1 MRCGRSH
8 GAALL
13 SAGQI
18 LGDYPGGFAVCSRA
32 VLRRD
37 WRRRCEAVRSI
48 ERLRWFGG
56 RNNSAFYRAAF
67 NAHILR
73 NLFGSSENQR
83 KNGGEISAVCS
94 FSAVWIC
101 LYNFVDVKG
110 KHMKLLKN
118 RTVLGVVCIA
128 LSLIICFAIT
138 PLFNAAKENTT
149 EIVRMKKDVK
159 IGQEITE
166 KDVEIVEVGA
176 YNLPADVLKK
186 SEDVVGKYVSSEL
199 LAGEYVLPGKISNTP
214 ASENAYLY
222 NLTGEKRAISVTIP
236 SFAGGLSGKIIS
248 GDIVS
253 VIAVDYR
260 ESGETVVPDEL
271 QYVEVIAVTDKEGYD
286 EDEVVVTT
294 DGEEEPDL
302 PETVTL
308 LVTPAQANILAELEA
323 DGEIHLSLVY
333 RGTSENAQ
341 KFIAAQEK
349 LLNELAEAEKAEEEK
364 SEIPTVPT
372 VSEPALPNEI
382 PTENEEKYPV
392 IDTVIIE
399 TPETLTTEETE
410 VTADG

>member
-1 MRCGRSH
+1 
-8 GAALL
+8 
-13 SAGQI
+13 
-18 LGDYPGGFAVCSRA
+18 
-32 VLRRD
+32 
-37 WRRRCEAVRSI
+37 
-48 ERLRWFGG
+48 
-56 RNNSAFYRAAF
+56 
-67 NAHILR
+67 
-73 NLFGSSENQR
+73 
-83 KNGGEISAVCS
+83 
-94 FSAVWIC
+94 
-101 LYNFVDVKG
+101 
-110 KHMKLLKN
+110 MKLLKN
-118 RTVLGVVCIA
+118 RTVLGVVFIA

-166 KDVEIVEVGA
+166 KDIEVVEVGA

-199 LAGEYVLPGKISNTP
+199 LAGDYVLPNKISDTP

-236 SFAGGLSGKIIS
+236 SFAGGLSGKLIS

-286 EDEVVVTT
+286 ENEVVVTA

-308 LVTPAQANILAELEA
+308 LVTPSQANILAELEA

-333 RGTSENAQ
+333 RGTSDNAQ

-364 SEIPTVPT
+364 TEAPTTSTVTEPAPSEKVPT
-372 VSEPALPNEI
+372 ESEEQN
-382 PTENEEKYPV
+382 PV

-399 TPETLTTEETE
+399 SEQEPETAETE
-410 VTADG
+410 VTADGEPV

>member
-1 MRCGRSH
+1 
-8 GAALL
+8 
-13 SAGQI
+13 
-18 LGDYPGGFAVCSRA
+18 
-32 VLRRD
+32 
-37 WRRRCEAVRSI
+37 
-48 ERLRWFGG
+48 
-56 RNNSAFYRAAF
+56 
-67 NAHILR
+67 
-73 NLFGSSENQR
+73 
-83 KNGGEISAVCS
+83 
-94 FSAVWIC
+94 
-101 LYNFVDVKG
+101 
-110 KHMKLLKN
+110 MKLLKN

-166 KDVEIVEVGA
+166 TDVEIVEVGA

>member
-1 MRCGRSH
+1 
-8 GAALL
+8 
-13 SAGQI
+13 
-18 LGDYPGGFAVCSRA
+18 
-32 VLRRD
+32 
-37 WRRRCEAVRSI
+37 
-48 ERLRWFGG
+48 
-56 RNNSAFYRAAF
+56 
-67 NAHILR
+67 
-73 NLFGSSENQR
+73 
-83 KNGGEISAVCS
+83 
-94 FSAVWIC
+94 
-101 LYNFVDVKG
+101 
-110 KHMKLLKN
+110 MKLLKN
-118 RTVLGVVCIA
+118 RTVLGVVCIV

-166 KDVEIVEVGA
+166 KDIEIVEVGA

-199 LAGEYVLPGKISNTP
+199 LAGEYVLPEKISDTP

-236 SFAGGLSGKIIS
+236 SFAGGLSGKLIS

-286 EDEVVVTT
+286 EDEVVVTA

-333 RGTSENAQ
+333 RGTADNAQ
-341 KFIAAQEK
+341 KFISAQEK

-364 SEIPTVPT
+364 SEIPTAPT
-372 VSEPALPNEI
+372 VSEPAPSEEV
-382 PTENEEKYPV
+382 PTENEEQNPV
-392 IDTVIIE
+392 IDTVIIKTEQE
-399 TPETLTTEETE
+399 TETAETE
-410 VTADG
+410 VTADGEPV

>member
-1 MRCGRSH
+1 
-8 GAALL
+8 
-13 SAGQI
+13 
-18 LGDYPGGFAVCSRA
+18 
-32 VLRRD
+32 
-37 WRRRCEAVRSI
+37 
-48 ERLRWFGG
+48 
-56 RNNSAFYRAAF
+56 
-67 NAHILR
+67 
-73 NLFGSSENQR
+73 
-83 KNGGEISAVCS
+83 
-94 FSAVWIC
+94 
-101 LYNFVDVKG
+101 
-110 KHMKLLKN
+110 MKLLKN

-222 NLTGEKRAISVTIP
+222 NLTGEKRTISVTIP

>member
-1 MRCGRSH
+1 
-8 GAALL
+8 
-13 SAGQI
+13 
-18 LGDYPGGFAVCSRA
+18 
-32 VLRRD
+32 
-37 WRRRCEAVRSI
+37 
-48 ERLRWFGG
+48 
-56 RNNSAFYRAAF
+56 
-67 NAHILR
+67 
-73 NLFGSSENQR
+73 
-83 KNGGEISAVCS
+83 
-94 FSAVWIC
+94 
-101 LYNFVDVKG
+101 
-110 KHMKLLKN
+110 MKLLKN

-199 LAGEYVLPGKISNTP
+199 LAGEYVLPGKISSTP

-260 ESGETVVPDEL
+260 ESGGTVVPDEL

-286 EDEVVVTT
+286 EDEVVVTA

-323 DGEIHLSLVY
+323 DGDIHLSLVY

-349 LLNELAEAEKAEEEK
+349 LLAELAEAEKAEEEK

-372 VSEPALPNEI
+372 VSEPAPPNEI
-382 PTENEEKYPV
+382 PAENEEKNPV

-410 VTADG
+410 VTADGEPV

>member
-1 MRCGRSH
+1 
-8 GAALL
+8 
-13 SAGQI
+13 
-18 LGDYPGGFAVCSRA
+18 
-32 VLRRD
+32 
-37 WRRRCEAVRSI
+37 
-48 ERLRWFGG
+48 
-56 RNNSAFYRAAF
+56 
-67 NAHILR
+67 
-73 NLFGSSENQR
+73 
-83 KNGGEISAVCS
+83 
-94 FSAVWIC
+94 
-101 LYNFVDVKG
+101 
-110 KHMKLLKN
+110 MKLLKN

-149 EIVRMKKDVK
+149 EIVRMKKDTK

-166 KDVEIVEVGA
+166 KDIEIVEVGA

-199 LAGEYVLPGKISNTP
+199 LAGEYVLPEKISDTP

-236 SFAGGLSGKIIS
+236 SFAGGLSGKLIS

-286 EDEVVVTT
+286 EDEVVVTA

-372 VSEPALPNEI
+372 VSEPAPPDEI
-382 PTENEEKYPV
+382 PAENEKQNPV

-399 TPETLTTEETE
+399 SEQEPETAETE
-410 VTADG
+410 VTADGEPV

>member
-1 MRCGRSH
+1 
-8 GAALL
+8 
-13 SAGQI
+13 
-18 LGDYPGGFAVCSRA
+18 
-32 VLRRD
+32 
-37 WRRRCEAVRSI
+37 
-48 ERLRWFGG
+48 
-56 RNNSAFYRAAF
+56 
-67 NAHILR
+67 
-73 NLFGSSENQR
+73 
-83 KNGGEISAVCS
+83 
-94 FSAVWIC
+94 
-101 LYNFVDVKG
+101 
-110 KHMKLLKN
+110 MKLLKN

-149 EIVRMKKDVK
+149 EIVRMKNDVK

-286 EDEVVVTT
+286 EDEVVVTA

-323 DGEIHLSLVY
+323 DGDIHLSLVY

-349 LLNELAEAEKAEEEK
+349 LLAELAEAEKAEEEK

-372 VSEPALPNEI
+372 VSEPAPPNEI
-382 PTENEEKYPV
+382 PAENEEKNPV

-410 VTADG
+410 VTADGEPV